1 MNRQLALRI
10 ALVLVGLLYLYASYD
25 VSTSANRP
33 NEEMLAGVYALMG
46 VFLLL
51 ALRNPSANRSL
62 IVFSACSILVHTA
75 IIVVNIYLNVTSR
88 GELLRVVVPLTVIG
102 VGLIMLTPPKQP
114 SGRASA
120 TGK

>member
-1 MNRQLALRI
+1 MNRQVALRI

-33 NEEMLAGVYALMG
+33 SEEMLAGVYALMG

-51 ALRNPSANRSL
+51 AIRNPSANRSL
-62 IVFSACSILVHTA
+62 IVFSACSILLHAA
-75 IIVVNIYLNVTSR
+75 IVIANVYLNVTSR

-102 VGLIMLTPPKQP
+102 VGLIMLAPPKQP

-120 TGK
+120 AGK

>member
-10 ALVLVGLLYLYASYD
+10 ALALVGLLYLLASYD

-33 NEEMLAGVYALMG
+33 SDEMLAGVYALMG

-51 ALRNPSANRSL
+51 ALRNPAANRSL
-62 IVFSACSILVHTA
+62 IVFSACSSLLHAAVV
-75 IIVVNIYLNVTSR
+75 VVNVYLNVTPR
-88 GELLRVVVPLTVIG
+88 GELLRVVVPLVVIG
-102 VGLIMLTPPKQP
+102 VGLIMLAPLKQT

-120 TGK
+120 AGT

>member
-10 ALVLVGLLYLYASYD
+10 ALILVGVLYLLASYD
-25 VSTSANRP
+25 ASTSADRP
-33 NEEMLAGVYALMG
+33 SEEMLAGVYALMG

-51 ALRNPSANRSL
+51 ALRNPAANRSL
-62 IVFSACSILVHTA
+62 IVFSACSSLLHAA
-75 IIVVNIYLNVTSR
+75 IVAVNVYLNVTSR

-102 VGLIMLTPPKQP
+102 VGLIMLAPPKQP

-120 TGK
+120 AGK